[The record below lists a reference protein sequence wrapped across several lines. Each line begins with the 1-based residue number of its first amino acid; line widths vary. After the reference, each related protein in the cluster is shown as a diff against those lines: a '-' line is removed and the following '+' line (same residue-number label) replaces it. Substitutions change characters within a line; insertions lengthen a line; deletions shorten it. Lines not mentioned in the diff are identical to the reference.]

1 MKPIKEKILVK
12 ELDSNVYKQK
22 IGNLIM
28 DVDPGSRDYVTAEV
42 ISFGQDVKELKEG
55 DKVFIYSNSGK
66 LIRDPET
73 NEEMRVITTMEIIVI
88 L

>member
-1 MKPIKEKILVK
+1 MKPIKDKILVK

-22 IGNLIM
+22 IGDLVI
-28 DVDPGSRDYVTAEV
+28 DIDPGSKDYVTAEV
-42 ISFGQDVKELKEG
+42 ISFGNDVKELKVG
-55 DKVFIYSNSGK
+55 DKVFIYPNSGK

-73 NEEMRVITTMEIIVI
+73 NQEMRVITTLEIIVV